1 MRSHDWVPGCG
12 RTCSGG
18 AGAGWRVP
26 SERSETGACSIG
38 ILVEGLCYLD
48 VDVAVV
54 GWHVEVVAS
63 SDKG

>member
-1 MRSHDWVPGCG
+1 MGSLAV
-12 RTCSGG
+12 G
-18 AGAGWRVP
+18 AVVCRGWCWRVP

-38 ILVEGLCYLD
+38 RLVEGLCFLD

-63 SDKG
+63 NDRG